1 MNNPKSPA
9 TAAVRFITIR
19 TNERERVEEHWAGNV
34 RFRYSGE
41 PMKNE
46 WRWDNPL
53 GFQVIEYRRDQ
64 ETVAPIAGA
73 GMATPTDGSGGAAAS
88 GEAH

>member
-1 MNNPKSPA
+1 
-9 TAAVRFITIR
+9 
-19 TNERERVEEHWAGNV
+19 
-34 RFRYSGE
+34 
-41 PMKNE
+41 MKNE

-64 ETVAPIAGA
+64 ETVVPIAAA
-73 GMATPTDGSGGAAAS
+73 GMATPSDGSGGAPAS